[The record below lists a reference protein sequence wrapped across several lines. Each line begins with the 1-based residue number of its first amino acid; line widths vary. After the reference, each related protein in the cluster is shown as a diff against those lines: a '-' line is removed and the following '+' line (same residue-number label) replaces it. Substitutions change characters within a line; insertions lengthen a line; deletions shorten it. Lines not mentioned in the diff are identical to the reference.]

1 MLEIKLVSKT
11 VDTDYQGLLC
21 KVLIRV
27 SRKGFR
33 EKMFS

>member
-1 MLEIKLVSKT
+1 MLGIKLVSET

-27 SRKGFR
+27 SKIGFR